1 MKNLEAELR
10 VDPDE
15 VDAYCRARSAEHLA
29 KTSKANKPAFGPM
42 YRQFEDA
49 CIAIYTHHPGN
60 VQGADDFAK
69 FILDQKRLMSFIRSP
84 IKAKQVAA

>member
-1 MKNLEAELR
+1 MNIN
-10 VDPDE
+10 VDKAE
-15 VDAYCRARSAEHLA
+15 VDAYCRARAAEHLA

-69 FILDQKRLMSFIRSP
+69 FILRQKQLLAFIQSP
-84 IKAKQVAA
+84 KSKQAAA